1 MSCSRFDPGQL
12 NAAQK
17 HRLLEKLNLGMAI
30 GHGGCHIWSRA
41 VSGSGYPQ
49 MKLGKEIDSILT
61 PGTSY
66 PYYAHHI
73 AYSLA
78 NNIKLNSPG
87 LEISH
92 LCNIKYC
99 INPNHLSHETRATNL
114 QRCAC
119 HAQGLCTGHTGY
131 TDCMFF

>member
-1 MSCSRFDPGQL
+1 MSMSVHPDLSIALKELGSTVKQCLALRFDPGQL
-12 NAAQK
+12 NAVQK

-41 VSGSGYPQ
+41 VSGRGYPQ

-78 NNIKLNSPG
+78 NNIKLYSPE

-99 INPNHLSHETRATNL
+99 INPNHLSRNPS
-114 QRCAC
+114 
-119 HAQGLCTGHTGY
+119 
-131 TDCMFF
+131 D